1 MLSNHLP
8 RATHFITHSYTD
20 YSLANKWWHFGHE
33 IASHSITQRSDLK
46 YWENMSEEEFAAEAI
61 GQRRITGQ
69 FAALDPCEIKGALS
83 DCSQYQRPSRMALA
97 IPPGQWRQHVHCAG
111 AQQL

>member
-1 MLSNHLP
+1 MRHRKPNPISYLL

-20 YSLANKWWHFGHE
+20 YSLVNKWWHYGHE
-33 IASHSITQRSDLK
+33 IASHSITHRNDQK

-83 DCSQYQRPSRMALA
+83 NCSQYQFPSRMALA
-97 IPPGQWRQHVHCAG
+97 IPPGKW
-111 AQQL
+111 

>member
-1 MLSNHLP
+1 
-8 RATHFITHSYTD
+8 
-20 YSLANKWWHFGHE
+20 
-33 IASHSITQRSDLK
+33 
-46 YWENMSEEEFAAEAI
+46 MSEEEIAAEAI

-97 IPPGQWRQHVHCAG
+97 IPPGKW
-111 AQQL
+111 